1 MTSTE
6 QLAGMAD
13 GVRTAVGASA
23 EVWRRRAEEMT
34 AEAGAWVK
42 LPAPSLD
49 QATEQYFEY
58 LQRSL
63 QVNRELSKKWADALS
78 SLSDAAGSQAGALG
92 AAVRGHTEAIRD
104 WLVAEID
111 TVQRA
116 ATSQVEAV
124 QEAKRS
130 TVRERYSDLPKAE
143 LADLLGERDLPRT
156 GTVDELLERLVDAD
170 TR

>member
-1 MTSTE
+1 MSSTE
-6 QLAGMAD
+6 QVAGMAD
-13 GVRTAVGASA
+13 GVRTAVDASA
-23 EVWRRRAEEMT
+23 GLWRRRVEEVT
-34 AEAGAWVK
+34 AEAGAWAK

-63 QVNRELSKKWADALS
+63 QINRELSKKWADALS
-78 SLSDAAGSQAGALG
+78 SFSDATGSQASSLG

-111 TVQRA
+111 TVQQA
-116 ATSQVEAV
+116 AAAQAQAV
-124 QEAKRS
+124 QETKRS
-130 TVRERYSDLPKAE
+130 TVRQQYSDLSRAE
-143 LADLLGERDLPRT
+143 LAALLGERDLPRT
-156 GTVDELLERLVDAD
+156 GTVEELLGRLVDAD